1 MYSQKIKN
9 IEETEQN
16 IHKVVFENGFQ
27 LFLIGTAH
35 VSKNSAE
42 LVESAIYSI
51 KPDIVCIELDEQR
64 FNSIKNKNKYENID
78 IFKIIKNKQLFFFI
92 GQFIMASFQKKIS
105 EKTGSKPGEEFI
117 RAINLSETE
126 EIPLVLIDR
135 NIGTTLKRAWRL
147 TPLKNKFKFLGS
159 LLFSDNE
166 DFDNLDIEQLK
177 KSDAI
182 DTLVKSFSEEL
193 PETKKVLIDERD
205 LYLAYGI
212 QKNLAE
218 KTVAVV
224 GAGHV
229 SGILKYL
236 GEEISDKDKE
246 SIDFIPEKSKTGSV
260 LKWGIPAIIL
270 IIFLWGFYSG
280 NKEVAKDFALI
291 WIFSHGLLTVLGC
304 IISLAHPVTILTGFI
319 ASPITSLNPT
329 IGAGLV
335 TAFVQAIMVK
345 PRVKDFEQLNTSS
358 LRFKQWWENRL
369 TKIFLV
375 FLFSSL
381 GSSIGTFIALPA
393 LISFFK

>member
-1 MYSQKIKN
+1 MHIFKITS

-16 IHKVVFENGFQ
+16 IHKILFENQKQ
-27 LFLIGTAH
+27 LYLIGTAH

-42 LVESAIYSI
+42 LVESKIHEI
-51 KPDIVCIELDEQR
+51 KPDVVCIELDEQR
-64 FNSIKNKNKYENID
+64 FNSIKNRNKYENID

-105 EKTGSKPGEEFI
+105 EKTGSRPGEEFI
-117 RAINLSETE
+117 RAIDVSESE
-126 EIPLVLIDR
+126 GIPLALIDR

-147 TPLKNKFKFLGS
+147 TPLRHKFRFMGS
-159 LLFSDNE
+159 LLFSDNDE
-166 DFDNLDIEQLK
+166 FENLDIEQLK

-182 DTLVKSFSEEL
+182 ETLVKSFAEEL

-212 QKNLAE
+212 QKNLAD

-229 SGILKYL
+229 PGILKFL
-236 GEEISDKDKE
+236 GEEIKDTEKD
-246 SIDFIPEKSKTGSV
+246 SIDFIPASSKTGSV
-260 LKWGIPAIIL
+260 LKWGIPAII
-270 IIFLWGFYSG
+270 IMIFIWGFYSG
-280 NKEVAKDFALI
+280 NKEVAKDFALV
-291 WIFSHGLLTVLGC
+291 WIFAHGLLTVLGC
-304 IISLAHPVTILTGFI
+304 IISLAHPLTILTGFI

-335 TAFVQAIMVK
+335 TALVQAIIVK
-345 PRVKDFEQLNTSS
+345 PRIKDFEQLNNST
-358 LRFKQWWENRL
+358 LRFRQWWENRL

-375 FLFSSL
+375 FLFSSI